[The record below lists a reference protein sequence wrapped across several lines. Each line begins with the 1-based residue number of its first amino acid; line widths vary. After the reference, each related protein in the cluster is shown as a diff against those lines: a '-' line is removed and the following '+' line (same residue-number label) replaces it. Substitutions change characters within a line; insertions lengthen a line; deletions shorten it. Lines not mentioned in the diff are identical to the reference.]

1 LPPHAVGDPRVAEH
15 GDVQKEHGKEAG
27 LNACGAHACVAHGPQ
42 NQDSG
47 ANQDGVINGWD
58 LMYYHTI
65 LLDTEY
71 KLDED
76 KIKEYFPLDKVTDG
90 MFEIYQ
96 QLLGLRFEKVR
107 RPAVADR
114 KKFLAVV
121 CWQFVQTTTL
131 DKKTLYS
138 GGSGIVFFLPNALS

>member
-1 LPPHAVGDPRVAEH
+1 MPVALMHASCTP
-15 GDVQKEHGKEAG
+15 QK
-27 LNACGAHACVAHGPQ
+27 
-42 NQDSG
+42 QDSG

-107 RPAVADR
+107 RPSP
-114 KKFLAVV
+114 
-121 CWQFVQTTTL
+121 T
-131 DKKTLYS
+131 DKTSLLLYVS
-138 GGSGIVFFLPNALS
+138 SLCRQRR